1 MRLEK
6 GYRDFG
12 VDIDNIDTALEAGL
26 GFVVDLNKPDF
37 TGRDALVAQKAA
49 GPLKRR
55 LVQFL
60 PHHPSRLCFPT
71 SQSCVTGAYVGYIRA
86 GVYGPT
92 LGASVGLKMFELA
105 GRVTPDILRS
115 HRFKVEVNDRRIT
128 ATPSLAPMYDA
139 KSDRVRA

>member
-1 MRLEK
+1 MFPNEP
-6 GYRDFG
+6 
-12 VDIDNIDTALEAGL
+12 I
-26 GFVVDLNKPDF
+26 
-37 TGRDALVAQKAA
+37 
-49 GPLKRR
+49 
-55 LVQFL
+55 
-60 PHHPSRLCFPT
+60 LCDG
-71 SQSCVTGAYVGYIRA
+71 SGVGYFRA

-92 LGASVGLKMFELA
+92 LGASVGLGMFELA